1 MERGQVI
8 PKRSRKFMNGLTEYV
23 LRTGQPLLIRS
34 ELEKVRERIGVTYV
48 PARPAKSFC
57 AVPILFGGKP
67 AGVIAVLSMER
78 EFVFEQRD
86 LEVLQTAAGQV
97 SVAVENARL
106 FAEEQRRSRQLGF
119 LNSISKTAISSEDG
133 EQMLA
138 EIVGHIQRNFHFDHI
153 GIGIL
158 DYGTKE
164 IEIKAEAGTTAKSL
178 GRRIPLGVGI
188 LGRVARTQEN
198 ALVQGSEGQIQGLLP
213 ESRAVLCIPITYGD
227 NPLGVLNVESQ
238 HEDAFTPQDVLIM
251 NTLADLLATALHNSF
266 VFQKLQQ
273 QSITDGLTGIKT
285 RRFFWEAVSSEWR
298 RAARSGRP
306 FSIVMIDL
314 DKFKQVNDGPGHLEG
329 DLVLA
334 RVGRLLEQKCRQSNV
349 VARYG
354 GDEFII
360 LMPETSV
367 EQALNLAERLRH
379 WMATDSML
387 SEHKI
392 TGSFGVA
399 SFPIHGFSAEDI
411 IRIADA
417 GMYVSKRAGGNRVS
431 IAEEFAHNETGA
443 GQRQLIS
450 GYIEGFL
457 QRQHTGPEHLEELV
471 TTLKKL
477 CGADGD
483 FNIPVLKES
492 IESLTQT
499 AELRELNGPG
509 HGEKAAH
516 YCEVIARAL
525 GFTAEDVSSLIFAAR
540 VHDVGKIFVPERILS
555 KTGPLT
561 EDEFSLVKMHA
572 HVGAEIVRTIPGS
585 EKLQKAVECHH
596 EAFDGT
602 GYPAGLRGEEIPLW
616 ARILSIADAYANMT
630 TERSFAFAKNSDQA
644 LAELGKL
651 SGIRYDGMLVR
662 ILQREIKAEK
672 APSSLGD

>member
-1 MERGQVI
+1 V
-8 PKRSRKFMNGLTEYV
+8 
-23 LRTGQPLLIRS
+23 
-34 ELEKVRERIGVTYV
+34 
-48 PARPAKSFC
+48 
-57 AVPILFGGKP
+57 
-67 AGVIAVLSMER
+67 
-78 EFVFEQRD
+78 
-86 LEVLQTAAGQV
+86 
-97 SVAVENARL
+97 
-106 FAEEQRRSRQLGF
+106 
-119 LNSISKTAISSEDG
+119 
-133 EQMLA
+133 
-138 EIVGHIQRNFHFDHI
+138 
-153 GIGIL
+153 
-158 DYGTKE
+158 
-164 IEIKAEAGTTAKSL
+164 
-178 GRRIPLGVGI
+178 
-188 LGRVARTQEN
+188 
-198 ALVQGSEGQIQGLLP
+198 LP

-227 NPLGVLNVESQ
+227 TLLGVLNVESQ
-238 HEDAFTPQDVLIM
+238 QEDAFTPQDVLIM

-285 RRFFWEAVSSEWR
+285 RRFFWEAASSEWR
-298 RAARSGRP
+298 RASRSGRP
-306 FSIVMIDL
+306 FSVVLIDL
-314 DKFKQVNDGPGHLEG
+314 DKFKEVNDGLGHLEG

-367 EQALNLAERLRH
+367 EQAQALAERLRH
-379 WMATDSML
+379 WMATDPML

-399 SFPIHGFSAEDI
+399 SFPVHGFSAEDI

-417 GMYVSKRAGGNRVS
+417 GMYVSKRAGGDRVS
-431 IAEEFAHNETGA
+431 IAEEFAHNESGA

-477 CGADGD
+477 CGSDGD
-483 FNIPVLKES
+483 FNIQVLKES

-509 HGEKAAH
+509 HGEKVAH
-516 YCEVIARAL
+516 YCEILGRAL
-525 GFTAEDVSSLIFAAR
+525 GFTAEDVASLTFAAR
-540 VHDVGKIFVPERILS
+540 IHDVGKIFVPERILS

-596 EAFDGT
+596 EAFDGS

-662 ILQREIKAEK
+662 ILLREIRAEK
-672 APSSLGD
+672 APSSLAD

>member
-1 MERGQVI
+1 
-8 PKRSRKFMNGLTEYV
+8 MNGLTEYI
-23 LRTGQPLLIRS
+23 LRTGQPLLIRA
-34 ELEKVRERIGVTYV
+34 ELEKVRERIGVSYV
-48 PARPAKSFC
+48 PPRPAKSFC

-67 AGVIAVLSMER
+67 AGVIAVLSTER

-97 SVAVENARL
+97 AVAVENARL

-138 EIVGHIQRNFHFDHI
+138 EIVGHIQRNFNFDHI

-158 DYGTKE
+158 DYGAKE
-164 IEIKAEAGTTAKSL
+164 IEIKAEAGTTAKAL
-178 GRRIPLGVGI
+178 GKRIPLGTGI
-188 LGRVARTQEN
+188 LGRVARTGEN
-198 ALVQGSEGQIQGLLP
+198 ALVQGNSEGQVQGVLP
-213 ESRAVLCIPITYGD
+213 ESRAVLCIPITYVD
-227 NPLGVLNVESQ
+227 TLLGVLNVESQ
-238 HEDAFTPQDVLIM
+238 NEDAFTPQDVLIM

-273 QSITDGLTGIKT
+273 QSITDSLTGIKT
-285 RRFFWEAVSSEWR
+285 RRFFWEAASSEWR
-298 RAARSGRP
+298 RASRSGRP
-306 FSIVMIDL
+306 FSVVLIDL
-314 DKFKQVNDGPGHLEG
+314 DKFKEVNDGLGHLEG

-360 LMPETSV
+360 LMPETSI
-367 EQALNLAERLRH
+367 EQAQALAERLRH
-379 WMATDSML
+379 WMATDPML

-399 SFPIHGFSAEDI
+399 SFPIHGFSADDI

-417 GMYVSKRAGGNRVS
+417 GMYVSKRAGGDRVS

-471 TTLKKL
+471 ATLKKL
-477 CGADGD
+477 CTSEGD
-483 FNIPVLKES
+483 FNIQVLKES

-509 HGEKAAH
+509 HGEKVAH
-516 YCEVIARAL
+516 YCEIIGRAL

-561 EDEFSLVKMHA
+561 EDEYSLVKMHA
-572 HVGAEIVRTIPGS
+572 HVGAEIVKTIPGS

-596 EAFDGT
+596 EAFDGS

-616 ARILSIADAYANMT
+616 ARIVAIADAYANMT
-630 TERSFAFAKNSDQA
+630 TERSFAFAKNADQA

-662 ILQREIKAEK
+662 ILLREIKAEK